1 MRVLFEKGLLFQ
13 AYFRELSLSL
23 LPCRKCS
30 LIKIDR
36 RFYTYFQIIHFKCLY
51 EVLGLG
57 VWGLGFGVTGV
68 QTVCS
73 SDLLKRF
80 SSLQILIIM
89 NLNLNIS
96 LTEKENV
103 RINKLPFCTKIDVKR
118 RLKMKRDSSLC
129 FTNQRQDAG
138 FSWKPAKLRES
149 NSISKLI
156 GNLQNIR
163 LFDVIG
169 SETGERSRFTGKI
182 IGKRDSKT
190 PLGATGK
197 TVSLPYIYK
206 LKRRRN

>member
-1 MRVLFEKGLLFQ
+1 
-13 AYFRELSLSL
+13 
-23 LPCRKCS
+23 
-30 LIKIDR
+30 
-36 RFYTYFQIIHFKCLY
+36 
-51 EVLGLG
+51 
-57 VWGLGFGVTGV
+57 
-68 QTVCS
+68 
-73 SDLLKRF
+73 
-80 SSLQILIIM
+80 
-89 NLNLNIS
+89 
-96 LTEKENV
+96 
-103 RINKLPFCTKIDVKR
+103 
-118 RLKMKRDSSLC
+118 MKRDSSLC